1 MRHSTKT
8 LLPELTISE
17 IQNLTIVVEERL
29 DVNIPGKVKKQFSQ
43 ADLWNINKQRK
54 SFSTR
59 RYLR

>member
-17 IQNLTIVVEERL
+17 IKNLTVVVEERL
-29 DVNIPGKVKKQFSQ
+29 DVNIPVKVKKQFCQ